1 MCSTRSILLL
11 TATLGFV
18 VAGCGDSDH
27 ANGPEPSATLTVS
40 LVPDTLVIGDSAHLV
55 ATLTVDRT
63 TADSIELLWDSVR
76 TLVPGASLDRWIH
89 PARTGTD
96 SVRLTAWA
104 GGLPAIA
111 ESRAVVTTLPPLPPL
126 ASLLASLD
134 SVRATLAIDQPA
146 AARLAVLAYRFSL
159 AGQTLAQRLGTTFVY
174 DSATQ
179 AYVASARSGAPAD
192 ALRFVLY
199 TVNSG
204 SVVFPLVETGTADV
218 STEGTDT
225 ALRVRVRVIEQGD
238 TVINYLAKGRLVGGF
253 MWGLWVDAQARLL
266 TTAGPLDMR
275 VTGDLRTPVFGGY
288 VSAGWNMA
296 YPGTRADI
304 AATVLS
310 GSHTTVGSPRSLLFL
325 VLHAGRRDS
334 IPVFLRWDPS
344 ANLQVGSGSVSAQDR
359 ELYQV
364 DAAGQV
370 RWGVLDTVPTAA
382 AVSTW
387 SSLTDPGFG
396 LPRRL
401 NLFSS
406 DLFEPVAF
414 VLRSLAG

>member
-1 MCSTRSILLL
+1 MLSNRSILLL
-11 TATLGFV
+11 TAALGFA
-18 VAGCGDSDH
+18 VAGCGGEDH
-27 ANGPEPSATLTVS
+27 ATEPGATASLAVS
-40 LVPDTLVIGDSAHLV
+40 LAPDTLVLGDSTHLG
-55 ATLTVDRT
+55 AKLTVDGT
-63 TADSIELLWDSVR
+63 TADSIELLWD
-76 TLVPGASLDRWIH
+76 TLHTVVPGDSLDLWLR
-89 PARTGTD
+89 PARTGVD
-96 SVRLTAWA
+96 SVHLTGWA
-104 GGLPAIA
+104 GGLPAIL
-111 ESRAVVTTLPPLPPL
+111 ESRALVTTPLPLPPL

-146 AARLAVLAYRFSL
+146 AARLAVLAYRFTL

-174 DSATQ
+174 DLAEPG
-179 AYVASARSGAPAD
+179 YVPSTRTGAPPD
-192 ALRFVLY
+192 AVRFVLY
-199 TVNSG
+199 NVSSG
-204 SVVFPLVETGTADV
+204 SIAQPLAETGTADL

-238 TVINYLAKGRLVGGF
+238 TVINYLAKGRLVGGW

-266 TTAGPLDMR
+266 TSAGPLDMR
-275 VTGDLRTPVFGGY
+275 VNGDLRTPVFGGY

-310 GSHTTVGSPRSLLFL
+310 GSHTTVGFPRSLVFL
-325 VLHAGRRDS
+325 VLHAGQPDS

-344 ANLQVGSGSVSAQDR
+344 ANLQIGSGTVSARDK

-370 RWGVLDTVPTAA
+370 RWGVLDTVPTAV
-382 AVSTW
+382 AVATW

-414 VLRSLAG
+414 MLRSE